1 MEGDSTTIEFRNVSF
16 AYLGSSEGS
25 LKNIDLT
32 IPDGQC
38 VLLCGRSGCG
48 KSTLLRRIAAHL
60 EEQGETV
67 ELIHCSSDPDSL
79 DGVICGARKF
89 SVVDS
94 TPPHGAVHKHTF
106 S

>member
-1 MEGDSTTIEFRNVSF
+1 MREIVLEARAVTRTYGTGTGATHALRGVDVEIE
-16 AYLGSSEGS
+16 
-25 LKNIDLT
+25 
-32 IPDGQC
+32 Q
-38 VLLCGRSGCG
+38 GRFTAIIGASGCG

-89 SVVDS
+89 SVVDA